1 MGMENAGAPSKDT
14 DGAMWTR
21 GVGAGIGGG
30 QGGHGGHGQL
40 AVGGEASNKDVFIE
54 IQIHNTIC
62 FKYLTKYS
70 NHEQSHN

>member
-1 MGMENAGAPSKDT
+1 MGMENVGAPSKDT

-54 IQIHNTIC
+54 IQIHNTMC
-62 FKYLTKYS
+62 FNT
-70 NHEQSHN
+70 